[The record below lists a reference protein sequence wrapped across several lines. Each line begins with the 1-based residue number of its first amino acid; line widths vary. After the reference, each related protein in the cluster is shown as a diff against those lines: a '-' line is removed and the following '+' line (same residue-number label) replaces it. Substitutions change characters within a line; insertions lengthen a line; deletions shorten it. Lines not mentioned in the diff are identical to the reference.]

1 MSSTGP
7 TTCVVVSVTDDFVPG
22 ALVTLHSFQ
31 KHNPWFDGDI
41 VVISDGLSE
50 ANQAGL
56 ADRFDGLRFVDV
68 SGQLKQWI
76 DTVIDIR
83 PELKSQASQFYS
95 LDVFRVGST
104 YSKALYLDCDLLFRK
119 DIEELWQRPEPF
131 LCCRDGPAYRGFG
144 RDRTTFDSCEVTPH
158 SLNDTFNSGFM
169 LIDGSL
175 LTESEF
181 DRILNSVS
189 FEAWNDVSI
198 GHTDQLVLN
207 HALAG
212 YQHLL
217 PSEYNF
223 LLKHLQVM
231 QNQTDSNIDDAAVL
245 HFNLNAKPWQPHR
258 ILGAAIE
265 SPLIYD
271 SFNWWNASY
280 IECMKEIFLR
290 RKIRAGKG

>member
-1 MSSTGP
+1 MTSTGP
-7 TTCVVVSVTDDFVPG
+7 ATCVVVSVTNDFVPG

-50 ANQAGL
+50 ANRAGL
-56 ADRFDGLRFVDV
+56 TARFDCLRFVEV
-68 SGQLKQWI
+68 SAKLKQWI
-76 DTVIDIR
+76 DMVIDIR
-83 PELKSQASQFYS
+83 PELKGQASQFYS

-104 YSKALYLDCDLLFRK
+104 YSRALYLDSDLLFRK
-119 DIEELWQRPEPF
+119 DVGQLWQRPEPF

-144 RDRTTFDSCEVTPH
+144 RDRTSFDPCEVTQH

-175 LTESEF
+175 LTEAEF
-181 DRILNSVS
+181 DRILKSVS
-189 FEAWNDVSI
+189 FEAWNHVSI

-207 HALAG
+207 HAMAG
-212 YQHLL
+212 FQHLL

-223 LLKHLQVM
+223 LLKHFQVM
-231 QNQTDSNIDDAAVL
+231 QNQTESNIADASVL
-245 HFNLNAKPWQPHR
+245 HFNLNAKPWQPQR
-258 ILGAAIE
+258 MLGAAFE

-271 SFNWWNASY
+271 SFSWWNASY

-290 RKIRAGKG
+290 RKIRASKG

>member
-1 MSSTGP
+1 MTSMGP

-50 ANQAGL
+50 VNQAGL
-56 ADRFDGLRFVDV
+56 TARFDRLHFVEV
-68 SGQLKQWI
+68 SPRLKQWI
-76 DTVIDIR
+76 AMVIDIR
-83 PELKSQASQFYS
+83 PELQGQASQFYS
-95 LDVFRVGST
+95 LDVFRTGSK
-104 YSKALYLDCDLLFRK
+104 YAKALYLDCDLLFRK
-119 DIEELWQRPEPF
+119 NIGELWQRPEPF
-131 LCCRDGPAYRGFG
+131 LCCRDGPAYRGYG
-144 RDRTTFDSCEVTPH
+144 RDRTTFDQCEVTQH

-181 DRILNSVS
+181 DRILSSVS
-189 FEAWNDVSI
+189 FEAWSEVSI

-212 YQHLL
+212 YQRLL

-231 QNQTDSNIDDAAVL
+231 QHQTESNINDAAVL
-245 HFNLNAKPWQPHR
+245 HFNLNAKPWQHHR
-258 ILGAAIE
+258 MFATAIE

-290 RKIRAGKG
+290 RKVRAGKG